1 MERIGIGF
9 DSHRFAYGRK
19 LILGGVEIPF
29 EKGLLGHSDG
39 DALVHSII
47 DAILGAAHLGNIGT
61 LFPDK
66 DEEFKDIYSIKL
78 LEKVASLISENKIE
92 IVNIDSVLVI
102 EKPKISPFVKRMEKT
117 IANALKIP
125 AERISVK
132 PKTNEGMG
140 FTGKGEGVSAISV
153 ALIKLS

>member
-92 IVNIDSVLVI
+92 IVNIDSVLII
-102 EKPKISPFVKRMEKT
+102 EKPKISPFVERMEKT
-117 IANALKIP
+117 IANAL
-125 AERISVK
+125 RISQKRVSVK

-153 ALIKLS
+153 ALVKLS

>member
-9 DSHRFAYGRK
+9 DSHRFAPGRK

-29 EKGLLGHSDG
+29 EKGLSGHSDG

-47 DAILGAAHLGNIGT
+47 DAILGAAHLGNIGRF
-61 LFPDK
+61 FPDT
-66 DEEFKDIYSIKL
+66 DEKFKDVYSIKL
-78 LEKVASLISENKIE
+78 LEKTASVISEHKIE

-102 EKPKISPFVKRMEKT
+102 ERPKISPFTDSMEKT
-117 IANALKIP
+117 IAKAL
-125 AERISVK
+125 RISPDFVSVK

-140 FTGKGEGVSAISV
+140 FVGKEEGVAAISV
-153 ALIKLS
+153 VLIKV

>member
-9 DSHRFAYGRK
+9 DSHRFTYGRK
-19 LILGGVEIPF
+19 LILGGVEVPF

-61 LFPDK
+61 LFPDTDK
-66 DEEFKDIYSIKL
+66 EFANIYSIKL
-78 LEKVASLISENKIE
+78 LEKVASLIYENKIE
-92 IVNIDSVLVI
+92 IINIDCILVI
-102 EKPKISPFVKRMEKT
+102 EKPKILPFVNLMEKNVADVLD
-117 IANALKIP
+117 ISKDKV
-125 AERISVK
+125 SVK

-140 FTGKGEGVSAISV
+140 FVGKGEGVSAISV
-153 ALIKLS
+153 VLLKK